1 MKYFLYIFTYL
12 LLGASCSSP
21 SRPIDYGTELTATDS
36 ICLSIDE
43 HTHYESKS
51 IFQFEENGH
60 EYLSFLNEKAS
71 YKVHIYDLD
80 TKQVIKTIHLQKEGR
95 NAMPSTNG
103 CFPLSS
109 KHFLITTWNGV
120 FGIINEKGEVEN
132 KNSFWKDSVN
142 FHAFDHICCM
152 SYTYRPAIIKD
163 SILYFSQSLLKY
175 PRKKDEWD
183 KIPIFAYA
191 DLHKKKLG
199 WTELRYPSIFNKD
212 EIDYILYDPEI
223 SYTYTGKEVV
233 VSLGQ
238 YDSIFVSSNFKH
250 KKAYN
255 AKSHYLPHVRP
266 VSQNLQIDLFKTIH
280 DRGLQPHYHHLMYD
294 KYRKVFYR
302 FALMPDDNIKPF
314 SNNPH
319 QSFSIIILNKDYEI
333 IGETKF
339 PGNTYAHHLCFVG
352 KKGLYISENNENNPQ
367 FDRKQTGIQVFHTS
381 RPEKMKKKNYSIILC
396 GGLFLA
402 SCMSNNDKCLQKL
415 FDEVGV
421 EKSQIHNATHLVTI
435 LGNGCKGCIHKAL
448 SEIHNSTD
456 TIYIIACKSKKT
468 FNLIAN
474 KNIDDYSN
482 VYLDTKSILV
492 ELDMAKNTP
501 RVYLLNNGKYVSH
514 SFYGNESPSKEAN
527 TTITFNTNEI
537 DLGKISRTE
546 KARIK
551 FTIWNTGKNI
561 VRISHI
567 DLSCECLNIENEI
580 TEINPGDSTCLN
592 IIFHPDDIG
601 KFQREILLYGNF
613 DSSPKLLTI
622 TGECF

>member
-1 MKYFLYIFTYL
+1 MENVLQQKVVFQQIGNVNMEDFIADL
-12 LLGASCSSP
+12 LE
-21 SRPIDYGTELTATDS
+21 RI
-36 ICLSIDE
+36 
-43 HTHYESKS
+43 
-51 IFQFEENGH
+51 
-60 EYLSFLNEKAS
+60 
-71 YKVHIYDLD
+71 
-80 TKQVIKTIHLQKEGR
+80 
-95 NAMPSTNG
+95 
-103 CFPLSS
+103 
-109 KHFLITTWNGV
+109 
-120 FGIINEKGEVEN
+120 EKGEVEN

-238 YDSIFVSSNFKH
+238 YDSIFVSSDFKH

-367 FDRKQTGIQVFHTS
+367 FDENKLVFRCFTLQGRK
-381 RPEKMKKKNYSIILC
+381 K
-396 GGLFLA
+396 
-402 SCMSNNDKCLQKL
+402 
-415 FDEVGV
+415 
-421 EKSQIHNATHLVTI
+421 
-435 LGNGCKGCIHKAL
+435 
-448 SEIHNSTD
+448 
-456 TIYIIACKSKKT
+456 
-468 FNLIAN
+468 
-474 KNIDDYSN
+474 
-482 VYLDTKSILV
+482 
-492 ELDMAKNTP
+492 
-501 RVYLLNNGKYVSH
+501 
-514 SFYGNESPSKEAN
+514 
-527 TTITFNTNEI
+527 
-537 DLGKISRTE
+537 
-546 KARIK
+546 
-551 FTIWNTGKNI
+551 
-561 VRISHI
+561 
-567 DLSCECLNIENEI
+567 
-580 TEINPGDSTCLN
+580 
-592 IIFHPDDIG
+592 
-601 KFQREILLYGNF
+601 
-613 DSSPKLLTI
+613 
-622 TGECF
+622 

>member
-80 TKQVIKTIHLQKEGR
+80 TK
-95 NAMPSTNG
+95 
-103 CFPLSS
+103 PLSS

-238 YDSIFVSSNFKH
+238 YDSIFVSSDFKH

-367 FDRKQTGIQVFHTS
+367 FDENKLVFRCFTLQGRK
-381 RPEKMKKKNYSIILC
+381 K
-396 GGLFLA
+396 
-402 SCMSNNDKCLQKL
+402 
-415 FDEVGV
+415 
-421 EKSQIHNATHLVTI
+421 
-435 LGNGCKGCIHKAL
+435 
-448 SEIHNSTD
+448 
-456 TIYIIACKSKKT
+456 
-468 FNLIAN
+468 
-474 KNIDDYSN
+474 
-482 VYLDTKSILV
+482 
-492 ELDMAKNTP
+492 
-501 RVYLLNNGKYVSH
+501 
-514 SFYGNESPSKEAN
+514 
-527 TTITFNTNEI
+527 
-537 DLGKISRTE
+537 
-546 KARIK
+546 
-551 FTIWNTGKNI
+551 
-561 VRISHI
+561 
-567 DLSCECLNIENEI
+567 
-580 TEINPGDSTCLN
+580 
-592 IIFHPDDIG
+592 
-601 KFQREILLYGNF
+601 
-613 DSSPKLLTI
+613 
-622 TGECF
+622 

>member
-199 WTELRYPSIFNKD
+199 WTELRYPSI
-212 EIDYILYDPEI
+212 L
-223 SYTYTGKEVV
+223 
-233 VSLGQ
+233 
-238 YDSIFVSSNFKH
+238 
-250 KKAYN
+250 
-255 AKSHYLPHVRP
+255 
-266 VSQNLQIDLFKTIH
+266 
-280 DRGLQPHYHHLMYD
+280 
-294 KYRKVFYR
+294 
-302 FALMPDDNIKPF
+302 
-314 SNNPH
+314 
-319 QSFSIIILNKDYEI
+319 
-333 IGETKF
+333 TKM
-339 PGNTYAHHLCFVG
+339 
-352 KKGLYISENNENNPQ
+352 
-367 FDRKQTGIQVFHTS
+367 R
-381 RPEKMKKKNYSIILC
+381 
-396 GGLFLA
+396 
-402 SCMSNNDKCLQKL
+402 
-415 FDEVGV
+415 
-421 EKSQIHNATHLVTI
+421 
-435 LGNGCKGCIHKAL
+435 
-448 SEIHNSTD
+448 
-456 TIYIIACKSKKT
+456 
-468 FNLIAN
+468 
-474 KNIDDYSN
+474 
-482 VYLDTKSILV
+482 
-492 ELDMAKNTP
+492 
-501 RVYLLNNGKYVSH
+501 
-514 SFYGNESPSKEAN
+514 
-527 TTITFNTNEI
+527 
-537 DLGKISRTE
+537 
-546 KARIK
+546 
-551 FTIWNTGKNI
+551 
-561 VRISHI
+561 
-567 DLSCECLNIENEI
+567 
-580 TEINPGDSTCLN
+580 
-592 IIFHPDDIG
+592 
-601 KFQREILLYGNF
+601 
-613 DSSPKLLTI
+613 
-622 TGECF
+622 

>member
-1 MKYFLYIFTYL
+1 MERQRKLSCFRPHLLHELYI
-12 LLGASCSSP
+12 
-21 SRPIDYGTELTATDS
+21 
-36 ICLSIDE
+36 
-43 HTHYESKS
+43 
-51 IFQFEENGH
+51 
-60 EYLSFLNEKAS
+60 
-71 YKVHIYDLD
+71 
-80 TKQVIKTIHLQKEGR
+80 
-95 NAMPSTNG
+95 ST
-103 CFPLSS
+103 
-109 KHFLITTWNGV
+109 
-120 FGIINEKGEVEN
+120 
-132 KNSFWKDSVN
+132 
-142 FHAFDHICCM
+142 
-152 SYTYRPAIIKD
+152 AIIKD

-238 YDSIFVSSNFKH
+238 YDSIFVSSDFKH

-367 FDRKQTGIQVFHTS
+367 FDENKLVFRCFTLQGRK
-381 RPEKMKKKNYSIILC
+381 K
-396 GGLFLA
+396 
-402 SCMSNNDKCLQKL
+402 
-415 FDEVGV
+415 
-421 EKSQIHNATHLVTI
+421 
-435 LGNGCKGCIHKAL
+435 
-448 SEIHNSTD
+448 
-456 TIYIIACKSKKT
+456 
-468 FNLIAN
+468 
-474 KNIDDYSN
+474 
-482 VYLDTKSILV
+482 
-492 ELDMAKNTP
+492 
-501 RVYLLNNGKYVSH
+501 
-514 SFYGNESPSKEAN
+514 
-527 TTITFNTNEI
+527 
-537 DLGKISRTE
+537 
-546 KARIK
+546 
-551 FTIWNTGKNI
+551 
-561 VRISHI
+561 
-567 DLSCECLNIENEI
+567 
-580 TEINPGDSTCLN
+580 
-592 IIFHPDDIG
+592 
-601 KFQREILLYGNF
+601 
-613 DSSPKLLTI
+613 
-622 TGECF
+622 

>member
-339 PGNTYAHHLCFVG
+339 PGNTLS
-352 KKGLYISENNENNPQ
+352 L
-367 FDRKQTGIQVFHTS
+367 
-381 RPEKMKKKNYSIILC
+381 
-396 GGLFLA
+396 
-402 SCMSNNDKCLQKL
+402 
-415 FDEVGV
+415 
-421 EKSQIHNATHLVTI
+421 IHI
-435 LGNGCKGCIHKAL
+435 
-448 SEIHNSTD
+448 
-456 TIYIIACKSKKT
+456 
-468 FNLIAN
+468 
-474 KNIDDYSN
+474 
-482 VYLDTKSILV
+482 
-492 ELDMAKNTP
+492 
-501 RVYLLNNGKYVSH
+501 
-514 SFYGNESPSKEAN
+514 
-527 TTITFNTNEI
+527 
-537 DLGKISRTE
+537 
-546 KARIK
+546 
-551 FTIWNTGKNI
+551 
-561 VRISHI
+561 
-567 DLSCECLNIENEI
+567 
-580 TEINPGDSTCLN
+580 
-592 IIFHPDDIG
+592 
-601 KFQREILLYGNF
+601 
-613 DSSPKLLTI
+613 
-622 TGECF
+622 

>member
-1 MKYFLYIFTYL
+1 MYKRQIFTYL

-238 YDSIFVSSNFKH
+238 YDSIFVSSDFKH

-367 FDRKQTGIQVFHTS
+367 FDENKLVFRCFTLQGRK
-381 RPEKMKKKNYSIILC
+381 K
-396 GGLFLA
+396 
-402 SCMSNNDKCLQKL
+402 
-415 FDEVGV
+415 
-421 EKSQIHNATHLVTI
+421 
-435 LGNGCKGCIHKAL
+435 
-448 SEIHNSTD
+448 
-456 TIYIIACKSKKT
+456 
-468 FNLIAN
+468 
-474 KNIDDYSN
+474 
-482 VYLDTKSILV
+482 
-492 ELDMAKNTP
+492 
-501 RVYLLNNGKYVSH
+501 
-514 SFYGNESPSKEAN
+514 
-527 TTITFNTNEI
+527 
-537 DLGKISRTE
+537 
-546 KARIK
+546 
-551 FTIWNTGKNI
+551 
-561 VRISHI
+561 
-567 DLSCECLNIENEI
+567 
-580 TEINPGDSTCLN
+580 
-592 IIFHPDDIG
+592 
-601 KFQREILLYGNF
+601 
-613 DSSPKLLTI
+613 
-622 TGECF
+622 